1 MIPKITFK
9 EKTGKLLIRILVQN
23 QPAGLYDTGLTID
36 PNLFSEEKQ
45 ICGEASVQSW
55 MTSTRDGLLKLF
67 RPNMTAKRL
76 WMSFIQNQSDGQAT
90 VKDCFDYY
98 LANMPLKKAS
108 KDLYG
113 YMARGLEKSGL
124 YEIQLSD
131 FSPAVFREH
140 INSLPVGDSTKF
152 ESYHKIKSVITRY
165 IKDHRLKIE
174 LDFDGLFKKPRYNM
188 KENDWISNSDIA
200 KLLAA
205 QLTKSKKDARD
216 LFVLCCYTG
225 MSMSDGLAFST
236 SNIKMIKGRDYVVYN
251 RTKTGTLCEVPIIKG
266 ARELI
271 VSREWP
277 VRLKERNY
285 KYHVAKTLGSILDYK
300 GLHTHMARKTFGCIF
315 LELGFSIETVSKLLG
330 HSNIMITQKIY
341 AKVTQDKVE
350 RELALIGV

>member
-1 MIPKITFK
+1 MKITYK
-9 EKTGKLLIRILVQN
+9 EKNGKLLIRILVQGE
-23 QPAGLYDTGLTID
+23 AGLYNTGLTID
-36 PNLFSEEKQ
+36 PDLFSEEKQ
-45 ICGEASVQSW
+45 ICGETSVQSW
-55 MTSTRDGLLKLF
+55 MTSTRDELLKLF

-90 VKDCFDYY
+90 IKDCFDYY

-108 KDLYG
+108 QDLYG
-113 YMARGLEKSGL
+113 YMAKGLKKSGL

-140 INSLPVGDSTKF
+140 INGLQVGDSTKF

-174 LDFDGLFKKPRYNM
+174 LDFDGLFKKPRHNM

-200 KLLAA
+200 KLMAA
-205 QLTKSKKDARD
+205 PLTNSKKDVRD

-225 MSMSDGLAFST
+225 MSMADALLFST
-236 SNIKMIKGRDYVVYN
+236 ENIKMIKGRDYVVY
-251 RTKTGTLCEVPIIKG
+251 RRVKTGTLCEVPIIKA

-285 KYHVAKTLGSILDYK
+285 KYHVAKTLGSILDRE
-300 GLHTHMARKTFGCIF
+300 GLHSHMARKTFGCIF
-315 LELGFSIETVSKLLG
+315 LEMGFSIETVSKLLG
-330 HSNIMITQKIY
+330 HANILITQRLY
-341 AKVTQDKVE
+341 AKVTPDKVE
-350 RELALIGV
+350 RELVWLGI